1 MVTKD
6 VLKPTD
12 HVLHLERE
20 PLTLTHEKD
29 DNEVNMDLTGA
40 NTFELKS
47 RTKVF
52 KNLISSFN
60 VFTIWFTVFP
70 SAAIVS
76 PKPV

>member
-1 MVTKD
+1 MFFISSVN
-6 VLKPTD
+6 
-12 HVLHLERE
+12 LEFW
-20 PLTLTHEKD
+20 PMKKD

-40 NTFELKS
+40 NTFPLKS

-76 PKPV
+76 PKPVWKLLGHSLS